1 MKAVKTENLEKA
13 LVHLKREYQVK
24 LENMASRVT
33 EAQGKFEGGRVSTHD
48 GFNMGSSASDLQEC
62 AAKIEMVENL
72 IRFSE
77 EL

>member
-1 MKAVKTENLEKA
+1 MKAVKTDTLEKA
-13 LVHLKREYQVK
+13 LVHLRREYEIK
-24 LENMASRVT
+24 IEGLASRVT
-33 EAQGKFEGGRVSTHD
+33 EAKAKFDSGRVSTHD
-48 GFNMGSSASDLQEC
+48 GFNLGSNASDLQEC